1 MKAAKQNTGTAVA
14 IKKLRRRGTQ
24 GDEDEEFKNELRFLS
39 TLNHPN
45 VVKLMGYCYERDQR
59 ILIYEYMSKG
69 SLDNHLLNAMRVTLQ
84 DFNPKLADFGV
95 ARFGPLDD
103 QSHITTRLFGTRGY
117 FAPEYFTRVKKY
129 SDGTA
134 TDLPLWAKPHLS
146 NETEIHNIIDKKIS
160 RNMEME
166 EAHKFASIIRKCL
179 SLEPKDRPTI
189 AEVLAELE
197 LLQQNMLLSNLNSLG
212 LSKFFRSR
220 RAHI

>member
-1 MKAAKQNTGTAVA
+1 LNWSKRIKIAVGVARALEYLHTYTTPVIHRDIKA
-14 IKKLRRRGTQ
+14 
-24 GDEDEEFKNELRFLS
+24 S
-39 TLNHPN
+39 N
-45 VVKLMGYCYERDQR
+45 VL
-59 ILIYEYMSKG
+59 
-69 SLDNHLLNAMRVTLQ
+69 LDA

-103 QSHITTRLFGTRGY
+103 QSHVTTRLFGTRGY
-117 FAPEYFTRVKKY
+117 FAPEYFTRGHLTVKTDVFSFGVVLLEILSGYVAVKKK

-146 NETEIHNIIDKKIS
+146 NETEIHNIIDKKIA

-197 LLQQNMLLSNLNSLG
+197 QLQQNMLLSNLNSLG
-212 LSKFFRSR
+212 LSKYFRSR